1 MLPKVR
7 ALIADLPGVEH
18 DYDAS
23 DKHAI
28 GLDHPRSGE
37 LVAIADARVLVH
49 LLLLDREPPRA

>member
-1 MLPKVR
+1 MR

-18 DYDAS
+18 VYDAS